1 MGLGD
6 LQGKSCT
13 LLVHIITQ
21 KNTIGHLV
29 GYKGVSLSMAIFFCF
44 VFKSQGNFLDPV
56 WKQLLDTLKHILYI
70 NLTVHVI

>member
-6 LQGKSCT
+6 LQGKSSP

-29 GYKGVSLSMAIFFCF
+29 CYKAVSLSMVILFCF
-44 VFKSQGNFLDPV
+44 VFKSQGNFLGPIL
-56 WKQLLDTLKHILYI
+56 KELLDTLKHILYI

>member
-29 GYKGVSLSMAIFFCF
+29 IKVSSFQWSFFF
-44 VFKSQGNFLDPV
+44 FFFFKSQGNFLDP
-56 WKQLLDTLKHILYI
+56 I
-70 NLTVHVI
+70 

>member
-13 LLVHIITQ
+13 LLIHMITQ

-29 GYKGVSLSMAIFFCF
+29 IKVSSFQWSFFF
-44 VFKSQGNFLDPV
+44 FFKSQGNFLDPI
-56 WKQLLDTLKHILYI
+56 WKELLDTLKHILYV